1 MTFVNTIF
9 VAIDVETTGLEA
21 GTDEIIEVAAVKF
34 RDTEVLE
41 TFQRLVR
48 PRHSL
53 PVKIAQLTGI
63 NAQEL
68 EIAQPFHVVAPELVR
83 FIKSYPVVG
92 HSVGF
97 DVRMLGAQ
105 GLRLPQT
112 SYDTFELATLLLP
125 GQPTYNL
132 GALAAA
138 LGIAH
143 PDAHR
148 ALADADVARQLFTHL
163 VHRIQE
169 LDDATLAEIVT
180 LSGQT
185 NWAPRL
191 LFEAVARDR
200 AHSALSR
207 PIAGTP
213 QEVQPLGVSWR
224 GVKPL
229 EVTNRT
235 APLDLDQVRT
245 FFAPQGPLNQAFPGY
260 ERREQQL
267 DMTLAVTEAFNSGGT
282 LLVEAPTGTGKSMAY
297 LVPAARFAAQRG
309 QRVVVSTNT
318 INLQDQLY
326 FKDIPTLQHVIDT
339 SIIRDTG
346 VDAEPFTAAL
356 LKGRGNY
363 LCLYRYGKLRR
374 QEQTAPEQAQALIK
388 IGLWVKDTTTG
399 DRAELALDER
409 EARAWP
415 DVNVTADTC
424 IGPRCPEFERCF
436 FFSARRA
443 AEAAHLIVVNHAL
456 LLSDVKAEN
465 AVLPHYDHVII
476 DEAHHLEDV
485 ATDQLGWQ
493 LDQATLLHFLDQL
506 WQAGGVRLLSG
517 LLSELPNYFKNSA
530 ATPQDLDKAEGFA
543 AALRPLVDRTRQA
556 TYELWRILKGC
567 VERLSK
573 ENGYE
578 QRLRL
583 TPQVRKSSVWVDGQ
597 RAWENVMLPLA
608 DIGKG
613 LEKLEAHIKGLEGA
627 GLNEYDELLLRLGT
641 MANWAVDTAIGGAKV
656 IYGDDEGIQWLA
668 LDKQRDLLRLHDA
681 PLHVGPLLE
690 QKLFSAKETV
700 VLASATLSIDGSFA
714 YVKQR
719 LGLEAAPIDEVQL
732 GSPFDYE
739 RSTLLYLPTDMPE
752 PNERTYQRALEDA
765 LVELATATGGRL
777 LALFT
782 SNSALRQTYRAIQ
795 EPLEEQEIVLLGQ
808 GLDGSRR
815 SLLQRFKEHPRAV
828 LLGTSSF
835 WEGVDI
841 VGDALS
847 VLVITK
853 LPFAVP
859 SDPIFAARSELFDD
873 AFTNYAVPQ
882 SILKFKQGFGRLIRS
897 RDDRGI
903 VAVLDRRLLT
913 KRYGKL
919 FLGSLP
925 QRTTQQGP
933 LKNLPLAAARW
944 LV

>member
-1 MTFVNTIF
+1 MNTIF

-53 PVKIAQLTGI
+53 PIKIAQLTGI
-63 NAQEL
+63 NADDL
-68 EIAQPFHVVAPELVR
+68 ETALPFPQVAPDFVR
-83 FIKSYPVVG
+83 FVKSYPIVG

-105 GLRLPQT
+105 GLRLAQP

-125 GQPTYNL
+125 GQPSYNL
-132 GALAAA
+132 GALAAS
-138 LGIAH
+138 LNIPH

-148 ALADADVARQLFTHL
+148 ALADADVSRQLFTNL
-163 VHRIQE
+163 LQRISR
-169 LDDATLAEIVT
+169 LDDATLNEIVN
-180 LSGQT
+180 LSKQT
-185 NWAPRL
+185 EWSPRI
-191 LFEAVARDR
+191 LFETIARER
-200 AHSALSR
+200 AFSALNR
-207 PIAGTP
+207 PIQGASGNT
-213 QEVQPLGVSWR
+213 QSLGVAWR

-229 EVTNRT
+229 EPTNRST
-235 APLDLDQVRT
+235 TLDLEQVKV
-245 FFAPQGPLNQAFPGY
+245 FFAPDGPLNQAFPGY
-260 ERREQQL
+260 EQRQEQL
-267 DMTLAVTEAFNSGGT
+267 DMTLAVTTAFNEGST
-282 LLVEAPTGTGKSMAY
+282 LVVEAPTGTGKSMAY
-297 LVPAARFAAQRG
+297 LVPAARFAAERG

-318 INLQDQLY
+318 INLQDQLF
-326 FKDIPTLQHVIDT
+326 FKDIPALQHVIDT
-339 SIIRDTG
+339 SVIRSTG
-346 VDAEPFTAAL
+346 VDVEPFTAAL

-374 QEQTAPEQAQALIK
+374 QEPTPEQAKALIK
-388 IGLWVKDTTTG
+388 IGLWVKDTQTG
-399 DRAELALDER
+399 DRAELALDEGEGR
-409 EARAWP
+409 VWP
-415 DVNVTADTC
+415 DVNVTVDTC
-424 IGPRCPEFERCF
+424 TGPRCPEFERCF
-436 FFSARRA
+436 FFNARRS

-456 LLSDVKAEN
+456 LLSDVRADN
-465 AVLPHYDHVII
+465 QVLPRYDHVII

-485 ATDQLGWQ
+485 ATDQLGWS
-493 LDQATLLHFLDQL
+493 LDQATLLHFFDEL
-506 WQAGGVRLLSG
+506 WHSGGVRLLSG
-517 LLSELPNYFKNSA
+517 ILAELPNYFKNSA
-530 ATPQDLDKAEGFA
+530 ATPQDLDRAEGFA
-543 AALRPLVDRTRQA
+543 AAIRPQVDRARQA
-556 TYELWRILKGC
+556 TYELWRQLRSCI
-567 VERLSK
+567 ERMSK

-583 TPQVRKSSVWVDGQ
+583 TAQARKAPLWATTQ
-597 RAWENVMLPLA
+597 QAWENVMLPLA

-613 LEKLEAHIKGLEGA
+613 LAALEGHIRSLEGA
-627 GLNEYDELLLRLGT
+627 GLNEYDELLLRLGM
-641 MANWAVDTAIGGAKV
+641 MANWAIDTAIAGARV
-656 IYGDDEGIQWLA
+656 IYGDEEGIQWLA
-668 LDKQRDLLRLHDA
+668 FDRQREILRLHDA

-690 QKLFSAKETV
+690 SKLFAAKETV
-700 VLASATLSIDGSFA
+700 VLASATLSIDGSFD

-719 LGLEAAPIDEVQL
+719 LGLDAAPVDEIQL
-732 GSPFDYE
+732 DSPFDYQ
-739 RSTLLYLPTDMPE
+739 RSTLLYLPNDMPE
-752 PNERTYQRALEDA
+752 PSERSYQRALEDA
-765 LVELATATGGRL
+765 LIDLATATGGRM

-782 SNSALRQTYRAIQ
+782 SNTALRQTYRAIQ
-795 EPLEEQEIVLLGQ
+795 EPLEDQEIVVLGQ

-859 SDPIFAARSELFDD
+859 SDPVFAARSELFDD
-873 AFTNYAVPQ
+873 AFTSYAVPQ

-897 RDDRGI
+897 KEDRGV
-903 VAVLDRRLLT
+903 VAVLDRRLLS

-925 QRTTQQGP
+925 HCTTQQGP

>member
-1 MTFVNTIF
+1 VNTIF

-34 RDTEVLE
+34 RETEVLE

-53 PVKIAQLTGI
+53 PIKIAQLTGI
-63 NAQEL
+63 NADDL
-68 EIAQPFHVVAPELVR
+68 ETALPFHHVAPDFVR
-83 FIKSYPVVG
+83 FVKSYPIIG

-105 GLRLPQT
+105 GLKLAQP
-112 SYDTFELATLLLP
+112 SYDTFELSTLLLP
-125 GQPTYNL
+125 GQPSYNL
-132 GALAAA
+132 GALAAS
-138 LGIAH
+138 LNIPH

-148 ALADADVARQLFTHL
+148 ALADADVSRQLFVNL
-163 VHRIQE
+163 LQRIGR
-169 LDDATLAEIVT
+169 LDDATLNEIVS
-180 LSGQT
+180 LSKMT
-185 NWAPRL
+185 DWSPRI
-191 LFEAVARDR
+191 LFETIARER
-200 AHSALSR
+200 AFTALNRPLSA
-207 PIAGTP
+207 AANEP
-213 QEVQPLGVSWR
+213 QSLGVAWR

-229 EVTNRT
+229 EPTNRST
-235 APLDLDQVRT
+235 TLDLEQVKT
-245 FFAPQGPLNQAFPGY
+245 FFAPDGPLNQAFPGY
-260 ERREQQL
+260 EQRQEQL
-267 DMTLAVTEAFNSGGT
+267 DMTLAVATAFNEGST
-282 LLVEAPTGTGKSMAY
+282 LVVEAPTGTGKSMAY
-297 LVPAARFAAQRG
+297 LVPAARFAAERG

-318 INLQDQLY
+318 INLQDQLF
-326 FKDIPTLQHVIDT
+326 FKDIPALQHVVD
-339 SIIRDTG
+339 SSVIRSTG
-346 VDAEPFTAAL
+346 VDVEPFTAAL

-374 QEQTAPEQAQALIK
+374 LEPTPEQARALIK
-388 IGLWVKDTTTG
+388 IGLWVKDTQTG
-399 DRAELALDER
+399 DRAELALDEG
-409 EARAWP
+409 EARVWS
-415 DVNVTADTC
+415 DVNVTVDTC
-424 IGPRCPEFERCF
+424 TGPRCPEFERCF
-436 FFSARRA
+436 FFNARRS

-456 LLSDVKAEN
+456 LLSDVRADN
-465 AVLPHYDHVII
+465 QVLPRYDHVII

-485 ATDQLGWQ
+485 ATDQLGWS
-493 LDQATLLHFLDQL
+493 LDQATLLHFFDEL
-506 WQAGGVRLLSG
+506 WHSGGVRLLSG
-517 LLSELPNYFKNSA
+517 ILSELPNYFKNSA
-530 ATPQDLDKAEGFA
+530 ATPQDLDRAEGFA
-543 AALRPLVDRTRQA
+543 AAIRPQVDRARQA
-556 TYELWRILKGC
+556 TYELWRQLRNCI
-567 VERLSK
+567 ERMSK

-583 TPQVRKSSVWVDGQ
+583 TAQARKAPLWATTQ
-597 RAWENVMLPLA
+597 QAWENVMLPLA

-613 LEKLEAHIKGLEGA
+613 LAALEGHIRTLEGA
-627 GLNEYDELLLRLGT
+627 GLNEYDELLLRLGM
-641 MANWAVDTAIGGAKV
+641 MANWAIDTAIAGARV

-668 LDKQRDLLRLHDA
+668 FDRQREILRLHDA

-690 QKLFSAKETV
+690 SKLFAAKETV
-700 VLASATLSIDGSFA
+700 VLASATLSIDGSFD

-719 LGLEAAPIDEVQL
+719 LGLDAAPVDEIQL
-732 GSPFDYE
+732 DSPFDYP
-739 RSTLLYLPTDMPE
+739 RSTLLYLPNDMPE
-752 PNERTYQRALEDA
+752 PSERTYQRALEDA
-765 LVELATATGGRL
+765 LIDLATATGGRM

-782 SNSALRQTYRAIQ
+782 SNTALRQTYRAIQ
-795 EPLEEQEIVLLGQ
+795 EPLEDQEIVVLGQ

-859 SDPIFAARSELFDD
+859 SDPVFAARSELFDD
-873 AFTNYAVPQ
+873 AFTSYAVPQ

-897 RDDRGI
+897 KEDRGV

-925 QRTTQQGP
+925 HCTTQQGP

>member
-1 MTFVNTIF
+1 MNTIF

-34 RDTEVLE
+34 RETEVLE

-53 PVKIAQLTGI
+53 PIKIAQLTGI
-63 NAQEL
+63 NAEDL
-68 EIAQPFHVVAPELVR
+68 ETALPFPQVAPDFVR
-83 FIKSYPVVG
+83 FVKSYPIIG

-105 GLRLPQT
+105 GLKLAQP
-112 SYDTFELATLLLP
+112 SYDTFELATLLMP
-125 GQPTYNL
+125 GQPSYNL
-132 GALAAA
+132 GALAAS
-138 LGIAH
+138 LNIPH

-148 ALADADVARQLFTHL
+148 ALADADVSRQLFVSL
-163 VHRIQE
+163 LQRIGR
-169 LDDATLAEIVT
+169 LDDTTLNEIVSLSKMT
-180 LSGQT
+180 DWSPRVLFETIARERAFTALNRPLSGSS
-185 NWAPRL
+185 N
-191 LFEAVARDR
+191 D
-200 AHSALSR
+200 
-207 PIAGTP
+207 P
-213 QEVQPLGVSWR
+213 QSLGVAWR

-229 EVTNRT
+229 EPTNRST
-235 APLDLDQVRT
+235 TLDLEQVKT
-245 FFAPQGPLNQAFPGY
+245 FFAPDGPLNQAFPGY
-260 ERREQQL
+260 EQRKEQL
-267 DMTLAVTEAFNSGGT
+267 DMTLSVATAFNEGST
-282 LLVEAPTGTGKSMAY
+282 LVVEAPTGTGKSMAY
-297 LVPAARFAAQRG
+297 LVPAARFAAERG

-318 INLQDQLY
+318 INLQDQLF
-326 FKDIPTLQHVIDT
+326 FKDIPALQHVIDT
-339 SIIRDTG
+339 SVIRSTG
-346 VDAEPFTAAL
+346 VDVEPFTAAL

-363 LCLYRYGKLRR
+363 LCLHRYGKLRR
-374 QEQTAPEQAQALIK
+374 QEPTPAQAKALIK
-388 IGLWVKDTTTG
+388 IGLWVKDTQTG
-399 DRAELALDER
+399 DRAELALDEG
-409 EARAWP
+409 EARVWS
-415 DVNVTADTC
+415 DVNVTVDTC
-424 IGPRCPEFERCF
+424 TGPRCPEFERCF
-436 FFSARRA
+436 FFNARRS

-456 LLSDVKAEN
+456 LLSDVRADN
-465 AVLPHYDHVII
+465 QVLPRYDHVII

-485 ATDQLGWQ
+485 ATDQLGWS
-493 LDQATLLHFLDQL
+493 LDQATLLHFFDEL
-506 WQAGGVRLLSG
+506 WQSGGVRLLSG
-517 LLSELPNYFKNSA
+517 ILSELPNYFKNSA
-530 ATPQDLDKAEGFA
+530 ATPQDLDRAEGFA
-543 AALRPLVDRTRQA
+543 AAIRPQVDRARQA
-556 TYELWRILKGC
+556 TYELWRQLRHCI
-567 VERLSK
+567 ERLSK

-583 TPQVRKSSVWVDGQ
+583 TAQTRKSPLWATTQ
-597 RAWENVMLPLA
+597 QAWENVMLPLA

-613 LEKLEAHIKGLEGA
+613 LATLEGHIRTLEGA
-627 GLNEYDELLLRLGT
+627 GLNEYDELLLRLGM
-641 MANWAVDTAIGGAKV
+641 MANWAIDTAIAGARV

-668 LDKQRDLLRLHDA
+668 FDRQREILRLHDA

-690 QKLFSAKETV
+690 SKLFAAKETV
-700 VLASATLSIDGSFA
+700 VLASATLSIDSSFD

-719 LGLEAAPIDEVQL
+719 LGLDAAPVDEIQL
-732 GSPFDYE
+732 DSPFDYE
-739 RSTLLYLPTDMPE
+739 RSTLLYLPNDMPE
-752 PNERTYQRALEDA
+752 PSERTYQRALEDA
-765 LVELATATGGRL
+765 LIDLATATGGRM

-782 SNSALRQTYRAIQ
+782 SNTALRQTYRAIQ
-795 EPLEEQEIVLLGQ
+795 EPLEDQEIVVLGQ

-859 SDPIFAARSELFDD
+859 SDPVFAARSELFDD
-873 AFTNYAVPQ
+873 AFTSYAVPQ

-897 RDDRGI
+897 KEDRGV

-925 QRTTQQGP
+925 HCTTQQGP

>member
-1 MTFVNTIF
+1 VNTIF

-34 RDTEVLE
+34 RGTEVLE

-53 PVKIAQLTGI
+53 PIKIAQFTGI
-63 NAQEL
+63 NADDL
-68 EIAQPFHVVAPELVR
+68 ETALPFPQVAPDFVR
-83 FIKSYPVVG
+83 FVKSYPIVG

-105 GLRLPQT
+105 GLRLGQP

-125 GQPTYNL
+125 GQSSYNL

-138 LGIAH
+138 LNIPH

-148 ALADADVARQLFTHL
+148 ALADADVARLLFTRL
-163 VHRIQE
+163 LERVAA
-169 LDDATLAEIVT
+169 LDDATLNEIIQ
-180 LSGQT
+180 LSKQT
-185 NWAPRL
+185 DWTPRL
-191 LFEAVARDR
+191 LFETIARER
-200 AHSALSR
+200 ALTALSR
-207 PIAGTP
+207 PLQGAATEP
-213 QEVQPLGVSWR
+213 QVLGVNWR

-229 EVTNRT
+229 EPTNRST
-235 APLDLDQVRT
+235 ALSLDQVRA
-245 FFAPQGPLNQAFPGY
+245 FFAPDGPLGAAFPGY
-260 ERREQQL
+260 EQRQQQL
-267 DMTLAVTEAFNSGGT
+267 DMTLAVVTAFNEGST
-282 LLVEAPTGTGKSMAY
+282 LVVEAPTGTGKSMAY
-297 LVPAARFAAQRG
+297 LVPAARFAAERG

-318 INLQDQLY
+318 INLQDQLF
-326 FKDIPTLQHVIDT
+326 FKDIPALQHVIDT
-339 SIIRDTG
+339 GVIRATG
-346 VDAEPFTAAL
+346 VDVEPFTAAL
-356 LKGRGNY
+356 LKGRSNY
-363 LCLYRYGKLRR
+363 LCLLRYGKLRR
-374 QEQTAPEQAQALIK
+374 QEPTPEQARALIK
-388 IGLWVKDTTTG
+388 IGLWVKDTQTG
-399 DRAELALDER
+399 DRAELALDES
-409 EARAWP
+409 EARVWP
-415 DVNVTADTC
+415 EVNVTVDTC

-436 FFSARRA
+436 FFNARRA

-456 LLSDVKAEN
+456 LLSDVRAEN
-465 AVLPHYDHVII
+465 QVLPRYDHVII

-485 ATDQLGWQ
+485 ATDQLGWS
-493 LDQATLLHFLDQL
+493 LDQATLLHFLDEL
-506 WQAGGVRLLSG
+506 WQSGGVRLLSG
-517 LLSELPNYFKNSA
+517 ILAELPNYFKNSA
-530 ATPQDLDKAEGFA
+530 ATPQDLDRAEGFA
-543 AALRPLVDRTRQA
+543 AALRPLVDRCRQA
-556 TYELWRILKGC
+556 TYELWRQLRACI
-567 VERLSK
+567 ERMSK
-573 ENGYE
+573 EGGYE

-583 TPQVRKSSVWVDGQ
+583 TAQARKAPAWATVQ
-597 RAWENVMLPLA
+597 QAWENVMLPLA

-613 LEKLEAHIKGLEGA
+613 LAALEAQIKALEGA
-627 GLNEYDELLLRLGT
+627 GLNEYDELLLRLGM
-641 MANWAVDTAIGGAKV
+641 MANWAVDTAIAGARV

-668 LDKQRDLLRLHDA
+668 LDRQRDILRLHDA

-690 QKLFSAKETV
+690 SKLFAAKETV
-700 VLASATLSIDGSFA
+700 VLASATLSIDGSFD

-719 LGLEAAPIDEVQL
+719 LGLAAAPVDEIQL
-732 GSPFDYE
+732 DSPFDYQ
-739 RSTLLYLPTDMPE
+739 RSTLLYLPNDMPE
-752 PNERTYQRALEDA
+752 PSERNYQRALEDA
-765 LVELATATGGRL
+765 LIALATATGGRM

-782 SNSALRQTYRAIQ
+782 SNTALRQTYRAIQ
-795 EPLEEQEIVLLGQ
+795 EPLEDQEIVVLGQ

-859 SDPIFAARSELFDD
+859 SDPVFAARSELFDD
-873 AFTNYAVPQ
+873 AFTSYAVPQ

-897 RDDRGI
+897 KEDRGV
-903 VAVLDRRLLT
+903 VAVLDRRLLS

-925 QRTTQQGP
+925 QCTTQQGP